1 MNIPYIL
8 QVLQLAHPAVQEK
21 AFKNNSESDWQVLVE
36 LDCLIS
42 DLKYETEGDEDELGT
57 DCGDS

>member
-8 QVLQLAHPAVQEK
+8 QVLELVHPVVQEK
-21 AFKNNSESDWQVLVE
+21 ALKNGSESDWQVLIE

-42 DLKYETEGDEDELGT
+42 DLKRYTEGQTDELGT
-57 DCGDS
+57 NCGDS